1 MAFQSQVNLYTAEG
15 VAGDLATPDQ
25 AVYTPQNFL
34 VGSGG
39 VEVGK
44 FAFADATSNPAT
56 VAKKSGAGKPL
67 GIVQRVINYANYEL
81 TEAGSML
88 LPQGAPL
95 TIVVKGD
102 VWMTAPSVASVGQ
115 KVFVNNSTGEV
126 SLSSAGAS
134 VTSSTETDW
143 IVKTPAVIGGMMIVS
158 NW

>member
-44 FAFADATSNPAT
+44 FAFADSSNPAT
-56 VAKKSGAGKPL
+56 VAKKSGTGKPL

-102 VWMTAPSVASVGQ
+102 VWMTAPSSATVGK
-115 KVFVNNSTGEV
+115 KVFVNNSTGAV
-126 SLSSAGAS
+126 TLNSAGAS

-143 IVKTPAVIGGMMIVS
+143 VVKTPATSGGMMIVS

>member
-39 VEVGK
+39 MEVGK
-44 FAFADATSNPAT
+44 FAFADSTSAST
-56 VAKKSGAGKPL
+56 IAKKTGTGKPL

-102 VWMTAPSVASVGQ
+102 VWMTAPSSATVGK
-115 KVFVNNSTGEV
+115 KVFVNNSTGAV
-126 SLSSAGAS
+126 TLNSAGAS

-143 IVKTPAVIGGMMIVS
+143 VVKTPATSGGMMIVS